1 MTKAY
6 AVLRDLSRLRTREP
20 FALGPNPSTLEALVA
35 AQAVPQVDVRTLSK
49 TEVQDTARDPEVK
62 GIAPIMPIKLIEPT
76 GAPEINVAAEDAWGI
91 GAVRADVSAFTGD
104 GVVVS
109 VLDTGIEPDHT
120 AFQGVTLVQQDFT
133 GEGDGDGHGHGTH
146 CAGTIFGRDVNG
158 TRIGIARGVKKA
170 LIGRVLG
177 ADGGGDSDML
187 FRGMTWAVESRA
199 DVISMSLGFDFPGF
213 VAQMVADG
221 LPVPAATSIGLEGY
235 RANLRMFDALMQMIQ
250 ARAAFGQG
258 TVVVAAAGN
267 ESERNAQPAY
277 EVAVSIPA
285 AAEGIISVGALG
297 RKSKKGSKLEVA
309 FFSNTFP
316 QVSAPGVDIVSAR
329 KGGGLVSMNGTSM
342 ATPHVAGVAAL
353 WWDSLRQSET
363 PASAL
368 GISAKLLA
376 TARSNVFAAGV
387 DPADRGMGIVTAP

>member
-1 MTKAY
+1 MAKQYT
-6 AVLRDLSRLRTREP
+6 VLRDLSRTRTREP
-20 FALGPNPSTLEALVA
+20 FAVGPRSSTLEALIA
-35 AQAVPQVDVRTLSK
+35 SQAVPEVEVRTLNK
-49 TEVQDTARDPEVK
+49 TEVLDTARDPEVK
-62 GIAPIMPIKLIEPT
+62 GIAPVMPIKLIQPT
-76 GAPEINVAAEDAWGI
+76 GTDDVTVAAVDAWGI
-91 GAVRADVSAFTGD
+91 SAVRADVSAFTGD

-109 VLDTGIEPDHT
+109 VLDTGIDPSHP
-120 AFQGVTLVQQDFT
+120 AFQGVTLVQKDFT

-158 TRIGIARGVKKA
+158 TRIGVARGVKKA
-170 LIGRVLG
+170 LIGKVLG
-177 ADGGGDSDML
+177 TNGGGDSDML
-187 FRGMTWAVESRA
+187 FRGMTWALENRA

-213 VAQMVADG
+213 VDQMVQDG
-221 LPVPAATSIGLEGY
+221 VPVPAATSIALEGY

-250 ARAAFGQG
+250 AKAAFGQG
-258 TVVVAAAGN
+258 TVVVAASGN
-267 ESERNAQPAY
+267 ESERTAQKPF

-297 RKSKKGSKLEVA
+297 RNGNALDVA

-316 QVSAPGVDIVSAR
+316 QVSAPGVDIISAR
-329 KGGGLVSMNGTSM
+329 RGGGLISMNGTSM

-353 WWDSLRQSET
+353 WWDSMRKSDT

-368 GISAKLLA
+368 GITAKLLA
-376 TARSNVFAAGV
+376 AARSNVFAAGV